1 MRMMM
6 RFTVPAET
14 SNKAFLDGSMAK
26 TLDEILTKLKPE
38 AAYFAPIDGKRGG
51 MVFFDMAEPS
61 KIIEACEPFFLN
73 WNAHVEFMPVMNGD
87 DLRKGFAAMAE
98 K

>member
-6 RFTVPAET
+6 KFSAPAET

-26 TLDEILTKLKPE
+26 IIEEVIDKLKPE

-51 MVFFDMAEPS
+51 MLFFEMAEPS
-61 KIIEACEPFFLN
+61 QIIEACEPFFLN
-73 WNAHVEFMPVMNGD
+73 WSAHVEFMPVMNAD